1 MAHGY
6 KLTAHNP
13 FLSMLLLRLALSQ
26 QQQHRTEQQQQQKS
40 GNTPFCR
47 CILETNRRKREKK
60 KWNVKEQKQK
70 SKKHKTTATR
80 HTMLEIKFPNSPASV
95 HKKRQSQI
103 CQMYYQLPRNR
114 TVLTCQSQTFKK
126 STPYA
131 SETILSLFPF
141 TCSLRAVLS
150 VAHGSRGVWVL
161 ASPDLLY
168 SLNAICFHLGFLRGT
183 LQTKLQ

>member
-47 CILETNRRKREKK
+47 CILESNRRKRESKK
-60 KWNVKEQKQK
+60 NETWKSK

-80 HTMLEIKFPNSPASV
+80 HTMLEIKFPDSPASV